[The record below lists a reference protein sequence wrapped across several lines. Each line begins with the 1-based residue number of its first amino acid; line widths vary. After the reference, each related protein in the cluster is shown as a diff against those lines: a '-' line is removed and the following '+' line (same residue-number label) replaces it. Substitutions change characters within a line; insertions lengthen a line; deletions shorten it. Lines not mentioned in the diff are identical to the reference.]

1 MNPKDSINM
10 NDTHQRIINNELDML
25 QGNIARLLMSN
36 DLDELERMRDWAH
49 RRIDTLTDARIRLLR
64 NNTANN
70 E

>member
-1 MNPKDSINM
+1 MN
-10 NDTHQRIINNELDML
+10 QRTVISELDML

-49 RRIDTLTDARIRLLR
+49 RRIDTIADVRVRQIRSAD
-64 NNTANN
+64 NT